1 MVINRC
7 LMLLILGAL
16 AGASAMAQN
25 ADPSEAQK
33 TAIISEF
40 TRSAKMDG
48 VTLSFVLLN
57 NKTVEALFSGE
68 GKYAMRARANMA
80 TLFFVQGVP
89 EKNIKLDPQFEVEQ
103 DGQTYKGET
112 INMKNLQSGNVAKGT
127 RIEGLIQLNR
137 KIDLN
142 QPFKVRCV
150 HNPSA
155 DFKLS
160 PETLKLLEN

>member
-1 MVINRC
+1 
-7 LMLLILGAL
+7 MLLILGAL

-80 TLFFVQGVP
+80 TMFYVQGVP
-89 EKNIKLDPQFEVEQ
+89 EKNIKLNPQFEVEQ

-112 INMKNLQSGNVAKGT
+112 INMKNLQSGDVAKGT
-127 RIEGLIQLNR
+127 RIEGLIQLSR

-142 QPFKVRCV
+142 QPFKVRCI

-155 DFKLS
+155 DFRLS